1 MFSNCGYNYNYNYY
15 STKRLYNYT
24 IFLIYQFKLIQ
35 FISMAVGTF
44 VVHGNKSS
52 AVAEMGDR
60 VATIDMGRKLG
71 VVPFFLGGQ
80 LGPNLTKNVVGAE
93 AYLLVKFH
101 LDPSNRLVTVHQRH
115 RQDRTGQDRQYRQRS
130 DSIGRTVLQT
140 VAQKRFALCHR
151 TVVVSV

>member
-35 FISMAVGTF
+35 LISMAVGTF

-60 VATIDMGRKLG
+60 VATIDMGRKVG
-71 VVPFFLGGQ
+71 EGG
-80 LGPNLTKNVVGAE
+80 
-93 AYLLVKFH
+93 
-101 LDPSNRLVTVHQRH
+101 
-115 RQDRTGQDRQYRQRS
+115 
-130 DSIGRTVLQT
+130 
-140 VAQKRFALCHR
+140 
-151 TVVVSV
+151 